1 MEKKEFAQ
9 RLSYQSPIVKVV
21 SFRMEQG
28 IAASGGMLGVTHEG
42 FEDEA
47 GGHEGYTDNTSD
59 PDEETNWFVI

>member
-1 MEKKEFAQ
+1 MEKNVFSVH
-9 RLSYQSPIVKVV
+9 RLYQTPEIKVV

-28 IAASGGMLGVTHEG
+28 FAASGGMLGVTHEG